1 MVYWRVLGWANIFAS
16 APRVPVN
23 NSLHM
28 LAVVVVEVGWGV
40 VEVGWGVLA
49 QLAAAGGFCSLLFG
63 PSMVDLP
70 GGRWEVCMCGQRVGH
85 TGPFHP

>member
-1 MVYWRVLGWANIFAS
+1 MVYWRVLGWGNIFAS

-40 VEVGWGVLA
+40 LA

-63 PSMVDLP
+63 PSVVDLP
-70 GGRWEVCMCGQRVGH
+70 GGRWEVCMCGQRVGRS
-85 TGPFHP
+85 GPFHP